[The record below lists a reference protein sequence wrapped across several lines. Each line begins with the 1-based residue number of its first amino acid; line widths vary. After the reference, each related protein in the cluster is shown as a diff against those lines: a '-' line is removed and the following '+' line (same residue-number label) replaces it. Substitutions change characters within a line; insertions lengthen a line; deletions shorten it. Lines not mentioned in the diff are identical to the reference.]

1 MPLEWKLHRCGST
14 TDNVQYSPSLIP
26 RKSAQGTKKSGSK
39 HLSSAL
45 CAVQEQNVLRAEH
58 GAIVCSTRL
67 ATKQRLQNRYET
79 LGNSIQMLMF
89 SPAVRLQSFLFAY
102 NTMGS
107 RHVIYLHFTLLCP
120 AACETPLRES
130 DKCYKQDKLYMP

>member
-1 MPLEWKLHRCGST
+1 MFSMQNMEPLSVLPGSPLNKDCT
-14 TDNVQYSPSLIP
+14 
-26 RKSAQGTKKSGSK
+26 
-39 HLSSAL
+39 
-45 CAVQEQNVLRAEH
+45 
-58 GAIVCSTRL
+58 
-67 ATKQRLQNRYET
+67 NRYET